1 RPGGERVVLAVQT
14 GITDGYTQNTDEIV
28 DIGLPPLH
36 NLTGHAVRLLSVQWV
51 GQPASARII
60 RIYGSAYADL
70 GHGFIG
76 AEGNLPIACPGWY
89 QPVPVPSV
97 VTPPHRDSRW
107 FVVISFTIA
116 KPGFYHFNRVK
127 IRYVTDG
134 HRGWQYQNLYTSYK
148 IVNPPLLGPVP
159 IPRSGIC
166 G

>member
-1 RPGGERVVLAVQT
+1 MRRLLLYTAIVGTLAAAAGCSHSARGEAAPQAVLAVQT
-14 GITDGYTQNTDEIV
+14 GITDGYTRNTDEIV

-51 GQPASARII
+51 GQPPSARII
-60 RIYGSAYADL
+60 RIYGSAYAAL

-89 QPVPVPSV
+89 QPVPV
-97 VTPPHRDSRW
+97 
-107 FVVISFTIA
+107 
-116 KPGFYHFNRVK
+116 
-127 IRYVTDG
+127 
-134 HRGWQYQNLYTSYK
+134 NLYTSYK
-148 IVNPPLLGPVP
+148 VVNPPLPGPVP